1 VRCVLQRVA
10 RARVDV
16 DGACVGAIGRGLLV
30 LAGVAPGDT
39 PDDVAWMAEKIATLR
54 IFPDEAGR
62 MDRSVRDIG
71 GGILV
76 VSQFTLLGDAARGRR
91 PGFSGAAHPDVA
103 RPLVDLLVARLGA
116 ESGRFG
122 ADMAVE
128 LVNDG
133 PVTLI
138 LESPRRG
145 GDTPPRNAP
154 PPGVGGGA

>member
-16 DGACVGAIGRGLLV
+16 EGVCVGTIGRGLLV
-30 LAGVAPGDT
+30 LAGVTHDDGPG
-39 PDDVAWMAEKIATLR
+39 DVAWMAEKIASLR

-76 VSQFTLLGDAARGRR
+76 VSQFTLYGDASRGRR

-103 RPLVDLLVARLGA
+103 RPLIDLLVARLGA

-133 PVTLI
+133 PVTMI
-138 LESPRRG
+138 LESSGREGR
-145 GDTPPRNAP
+145 T
-154 PPGVGGGA
+154 

>member
-1 VRCVLQRVA
+1 MLQRVS

-30 LAGVAPGDT
+30 LVGVAPGDT
-39 PDDVAWMAEKIATLR
+39 LDDVAWMAGKIASLR

-62 MDRSVRDIG
+62 MDRSVRDVG

-76 VSQFTLLGDAARGRR
+76 VSQFTLYGDASRGRR
-91 PGFSGAAHPDVA
+91 PGFSAAAHPDVA
-103 RPLVDLLVARLGA
+103 RPLVERLVERLGA
-116 ESGRFG
+116 ASGRFG

-133 PVTLI
+133 PVTI
-138 LESPRRG
+138 LLDSPGRG

-154 PPGVGGGA
+154 PLGAVERA